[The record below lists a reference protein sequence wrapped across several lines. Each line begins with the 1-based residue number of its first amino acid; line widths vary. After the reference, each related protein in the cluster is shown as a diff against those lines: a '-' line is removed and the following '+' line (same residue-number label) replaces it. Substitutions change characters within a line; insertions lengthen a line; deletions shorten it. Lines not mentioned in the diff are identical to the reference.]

1 MASDDGDVDAAEAAA
16 ADVVVAV
23 VEGAWKGGVTRG
35 DLSKVKAS
43 GGEIEAE
50 RPREPVDVVVLAVL
64 ATSSTSHPVLPRFH
78 LARRFWNQILIYLG
92 DNEVVNDVW
101 G

>member
-1 MASDDGDVDAAEAAA
+1 MASDDGDVEAAEAV

-78 LARRFWNQILIYLG
+78 LARRFWNQILIYWAIIR
-92 DNEVVNDVW
+92 VVNNM
-101 G
+101 